1 MANFEI
7 SETQRHVAASA
18 AEFAREVLG
27 PAETEL
33 DRLANPEEVFASE
46 TFWKCL
52 AQAFELG
59 FHKMAI
65 PEAFGGLG
73 LDNPTVG
80 MVWEEIGRW
89 APGFAATLI
98 PGGVAPQLICFLA
111 PNRTDLISRF
121 VTPYCED
128 TTARSITAW
137 CSSEPEVGS
146 DGSNYFDPSVHH
158 HTMARKCDDSFKLN
172 GAKSDFV
179 SNGSIASA
187 YIVFACTDPSLG
199 IRGSGTFIIAGD
211 TKGLKRGKAL
221 DKTGLRVLN
230 QAPIFFD
237 DVQVPAD
244 QLIFPCGDLYPTLH
258 NSIITVGNLAV
269 GYLAVG
275 IMRGAYEYAL
285 EHAQRRVQWGKPIR
299 EHQLVAEK
307 LFKCFT
313 AIETARAFLW
323 KGSWLCKEKF
333 PGDLKTSLAAKI
345 YATEQAVIQT
355 AEMVQVLGGYGISRE
370 YPVEKFARDAK
381 LLRIMD
387 GTNETLLIKAAS
399 HL

>member
-7 SETQRHVAASA
+7 SETQRQVAGSA
-18 AEFAREVLG
+18 AEFAREVLY

-33 DRLANPEEVFASE
+33 DRLANPEDVFASD

-52 AQAFELG
+52 SQAFELG

-65 PEAFGGLG
+65 PEQFGGLG

-80 MVWEEIGRW
+80 LVWEEMARW
-89 APGFAATLI
+89 APGFAASLI

-111 PNRTDLISRF
+111 PNRADLVSRF
-121 VTPYCED
+121 VAPYCED
-128 TTARSITAW
+128 TTGRSITAW

-158 HTMARKCDDSFKLN
+158 HTMARKREDKYILS
-172 GAKSDFV
+172 GTKSDFV

-187 YIVFACTDPSLG
+187 YIVFACTDPALG
-199 IRGSGTFIIAGD
+199 IRGSGTFILSGD
-211 TKGLKRGKAL
+211 AKGLKRGKPL

-237 DVQVPAD
+237 DVEVPAD
-244 QLIFPCGDLYPTLH
+244 QMIFPCGELYPTLH

-299 EHQLVAEK
+299 EHQLIAEK
-307 LFKCFT
+307 LFRCYT

-323 KGSWLCKEKF
+323 KGSYLCKEKF

-345 YATEQAVIQT
+345 YATEQAVIHT

-370 YPVEKFARDAK
+370 YPVEKYARDAK